1 MLDHT
6 TIHQKIVKLIEL
18 GKRLY
23 DKNCVS
29 AFDGNLSVRLE
40 DNLFLVTKSGCMKGF
55 LKPEDFLLMDKDGK
69 KINRPELL
77 NSLVVSE
84 PSSESIMHLTVYEN
98 QPLAQ
103 CVFHAHPP
111 TAVAYS
117 VAFPKEKHF
126 PLKFISELI
135 LALGSVP
142 IVEYQRP
149 GSKNMG
155 TALIPFLNEAKVMV
169 LQFHGVLSWG
179 ESIEEAYLG
188 VERLEHAAEIF
199 MKAKMMGQVNDLP
212 DEEIKILLDMRKK
225 IGFKT
230 L

>member
-1 MLDHT
+1 
-6 TIHQKIVKLIEL
+6 
-18 GKRLY
+18 
-23 DKNCVS
+23 
-29 AFDGNLSVRLE
+29 
-40 DNLFLVTKSGCMKGF
+40 
-55 LKPEDFLLMDKDGK
+55 
-69 KINRPELL
+69 
-77 NSLVVSE
+77 
-84 PSSESIMHLTVYEN
+84 
-98 QPLAQ
+98 
-103 CVFHAHPP
+103 
-111 TAVAYS
+111 
-117 VAFPKEKHF
+117 
-126 PLKFISELI
+126 
-135 LALGSVP
+135 
-142 IVEYQRP
+142 
-149 GSKNMG
+149 MG